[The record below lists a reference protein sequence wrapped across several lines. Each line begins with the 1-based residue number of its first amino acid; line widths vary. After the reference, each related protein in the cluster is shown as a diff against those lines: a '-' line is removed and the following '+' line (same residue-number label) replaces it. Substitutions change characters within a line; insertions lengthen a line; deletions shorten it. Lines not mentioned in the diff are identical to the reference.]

1 MSVTVCL
8 QGKWLDA
15 LQIYQINGTIWDLE
29 SGRGNSHF
37 YFLMSAGQVQ
47 GIAIARALIRN
58 PRLLLLDNATNVLDF
73 DNERVVQVSHNF
85 YQEIIM

>member
-1 MSVTVCL
+1 MIQLLEKRVLCSQVSVGYL
-8 QGKWLDA
+8 
-15 LQIYQINGTIWDLE
+15 I
-29 SGRGNSHF
+29 SNSHF

-85 YQEIIM
+85 